1 MPPYHPWPVLS
12 KCEHT
17 ESSKV
22 NCLPL
27 SLWVTPSSCQTF
39 PRPSVKRVILFFPF
53 SFWLQLQRLFAFAQ
67 KHQLVVG
74 FTAMFIS
81 PIHKMLI
88 RRDTPWSWRWW
99 GTCRRSSIGERVHE
113 WICAASLCVSLCVR
127 LWFVTLLPGVRR
139 NRNISLWSNNPRLKH
154 NTAVAFVLF
163 ILFIYFVCPRER
175 EPLSVRA
182 IKCKSND
189 MIMDLPFCCQVGPL
203 RHYTRPLVRC
213 ICNFLLH
220 CCFSSLLQAANNC
233 PKTVL
238 KMHGCAYAPV
248 DRKWCVLWPF
258 WKCSSCSALW
268 NIPV

>member
-1 MPPYHPWPVLS
+1 
-12 KCEHT
+12 
-17 ESSKV
+17 
-22 NCLPL
+22 
-27 SLWVTPSSCQTF
+27 
-39 PRPSVKRVILFFPF
+39 
-53 SFWLQLQRLFAFAQ
+53 
-67 KHQLVVG
+67 
-74 FTAMFIS
+74 
-81 PIHKMLI
+81 MLI

-220 CCFSSLLQAANNC
+220 CCFSSLLQAANSC

-238 KMHGCAYAPV
+238 KMHGSLMHQLTGNGVCFGLSGNAARVLLSETYRFSPGYKYSTAGKIYRVFSFERCQVEVGGLCFLSFGHTMYALV
-248 DRKWCVLWPF
+248 MSRKQCPRWRL
-258 WKCSSCSALW
+258 
-268 NIPV
+268 